1 MIQCATIFTDHMLLQ
16 RGKPIAVFGTG
27 TPGET
32 VTVSVPER
40 RCTVSGAVDADGSW
54 CVTLPP
60 MPGGTGCT
68 MTVNE
73 QTFTD
78 VAFGEVWL
86 TGGQSNMEF
95 MLKDAKNGAAEL
107 AQCADSNVRYFSVP
121 RNTFRDDAYKA
132 AMDAAHWELPST
144 ETSGT
149 WSAAG
154 YLAAKELAQ
163 TLGVPVG
170 IIGCNFGGSSVS
182 CWLPEEDLR
191 AAFADCDIFVLPSV
205 ANSEAFGIVQ
215 QEAMVYGKPVINT
228 ALPTGVPHVSLD
240 GVTGITVP
248 PEDADALAQAIQKLA
263 DDKAL
268 REQYGSAAAKRVA
281 EEYEEK
287 DVVDKV
293 YATLKEV
300 AERRQRT

>member
-40 RCTVSGAVDADGSW
+40 RCTVSGAVGADGSW

-60 MPGGTGCT
+60 MPGGTGCA

-86 TGGQSNMEF
+86 AGGQSNMEF

-132 AMDAAHWELPST
+132 AMDAAHWELPSP

-163 TLGVPVG
+163 TWAFRGDHRLQFRRLFGELLAAGGRSPG
-170 IIGCNFGGSSVS
+170 AHCRTPLFAGLCGCRRRKDRRG
-182 CWLPEEDLR
+182 
-191 AAFADCDIFVLPSV
+191 
-205 ANSEAFGIVQ
+205 
-215 QEAMVYGKPVINT
+215 
-228 ALPTGVPHVSLD
+228 
-240 GVTGITVP
+240 
-248 PEDADALAQAIQKLA
+248 
-263 DDKAL
+263 DD
-268 REQYGSAAAKRVA
+268 
-281 EEYEEK
+281 
-287 DVVDKV
+287 
-293 YATLKEV
+293 
-300 AERRQRT
+300 RRL

>member
-40 RCTVSGAVDADGSW
+40 RCTVSGAVGADGSW

-86 TGGQSNMEF
+86 AGGQSNMEF

-132 AMDAAHWELPST
+132 AMDAAHWELPSP

-163 TLGVPVG
+163 TLGVPVL
-170 IIGCNFGGSSVS
+170 VS
-182 CWLPEEDLR
+182 ESFR
-191 AAFADCDIFVLPSV
+191 
-205 ANSEAFGIVQ
+205 
-215 QEAMVYGKPVINT
+215 
-228 ALPTGVPHVSLD
+228 
-240 GVTGITVP
+240 
-248 PEDADALAQAIQKLA
+248 
-263 DDKAL
+263 
-268 REQYGSAAAKRVA
+268 
-281 EEYEEK
+281 
-287 DVVDKV
+287 
-293 YATLKEV
+293 
-300 AERRQRT
+300 

>member
-40 RCTVSGAVDADGSW
+40 RCTVSGAVGADGSW

-86 TGGQSNMEF
+86 AGGQSNMEF
-95 MLKDAKNGAAEL
+95 MQKDAKNGAGNWRS
-107 AQCADSNVRYFSVP
+107 AQTPTSGIFPCREIPSGTTLQSCHGCRP
-121 RNTFRDDAYKA
+121 LG
-132 AMDAAHWELPST
+132 LPSP

-191 AAFADCDIFVLPSV
+191 AHTAGHPCRTMRMPSP
-205 ANSEAFGIVQ
+205 ER
-215 QEAMVYGKPVINT
+215 
-228 ALPTGVPHVSLD
+228 PT
-240 GVTGITVP
+240 
-248 PEDADALAQAIQKLA
+248 
-263 DDKAL
+263 
-268 REQYGSAAAKRVA
+268 
-281 EEYEEK
+281 
-287 DVVDKV
+287 
-293 YATLKEV
+293 
-300 AERRQRT
+300 RR